1 MSVCPILMD
10 LCLLCGEGGVV
21 HKEEINVT
29 GVVDEESLVSRGH
42 HVASL
47 LV

>member
-1 MSVCPILMD
+1 VHI
-10 LCLLCGEGGVV
+10 LCGEGLVV
-21 HKEEINVT
+21 HEEKVNVS
-29 GVVDEESLVSRGH
+29 GVVDQESLVARGH

>member
-1 MSVCPILMD
+1 M
-10 LCLLCGEGGVV
+10 
-21 HKEEINVT
+21 HEEKVNVS
-29 GVVDEESLVSRGH
+29 GVVDEESLVARGH